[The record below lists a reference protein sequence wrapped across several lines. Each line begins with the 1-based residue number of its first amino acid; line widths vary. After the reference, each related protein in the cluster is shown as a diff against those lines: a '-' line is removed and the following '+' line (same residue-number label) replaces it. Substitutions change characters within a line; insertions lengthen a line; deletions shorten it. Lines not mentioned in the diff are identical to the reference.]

1 MKEKVITLRL
11 SKSEY
16 KNLLSLAEEDPDC
29 TMKKSGK
36 PSLSSY
42 IRKCIFYSGDHPE
55 NLKKELRSL
64 TYQVRKAGIN
74 INQAVHWINAG
85 YGDSGKVREI
95 LENQRKIESLLAK
108 VHFLMSEDLDGGKE
122 GEQDGDHKDEPP

>member
-16 KNLLSLAEEDPDC
+16 KNLLSLAEEEPDC
-29 TMKKSGK
+29 TMKQSGK

-55 NLKKELRSL
+55 NLKKELQSL

-108 VHFLMSEDLDGGKE
+108 IHFLMSEDLDGGKE
-122 GEQDGDHKDEPP
+122 GEQDGDHKDEPS

>member
-11 SKSEY
+11 SKGEY
-16 KNLLSLAEEDPDC
+16 KNLLSLAEEDSDC
-29 TMKKSGK
+29 IMKQSGK

-55 NLKKELRSL
+55 NLKKEIQSL

-95 LENQRKIESLLAK
+95 LENQRKIEGLLAK
-108 VHFLMSEDLDGGKE
+108 IHILMREELDEGKE
-122 GEQDGDHKDEPP
+122 DEQDGDHKDEPS

>member
-16 KNLLSLAEEDPDC
+16 KNLLSLAEEEPDC
-29 TMKKSGK
+29 TMKQSGK

-85 YGDSGKVREI
+85 YGDSGKIREI
-95 LENQRKIESLLAK
+95 LENQKRIERLLAK
-108 VHFLMSEDLDGGKE
+108 IHFLMSEDLDGRKE
-122 GEQDGDHKDEPP
+122 GEQDGDHKDESS